1 MRTRS
6 RDQGRATGTRSM
18 PDPVLPQPRRDA
30 PFAQERARAAQWL
43 RSRFRLARRAGAA
56 LALVIIAVRAVSLSE
71 LSLRLDGSPFM
82 AFAVLLLSAGGAAPW
97 AVPQRFWRHVY
108 RRKLETAR
116 AATAA

>member
-1 MRTRS
+1 
-6 RDQGRATGTRSM
+6 M
-18 PDPVLPQPRRDA
+18 PDPALPQPRRDA

-56 LALVIIAVRAVSLSE
+56 AGVALALVIIAVRAASLSE
-71 LSLRLDGSPFM
+71 LSLRLDGGPFM

-97 AVPQRFWRHVY
+97 AVPQRFWRRVY